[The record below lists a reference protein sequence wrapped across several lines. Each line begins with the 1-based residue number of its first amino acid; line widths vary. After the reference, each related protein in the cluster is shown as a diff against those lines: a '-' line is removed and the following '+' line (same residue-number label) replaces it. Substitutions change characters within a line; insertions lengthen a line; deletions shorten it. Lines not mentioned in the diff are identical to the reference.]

1 MSRYQ
6 KYFAVDVS
14 LDAQLFQFT
23 SVGPKGEFKMIVQF
37 TPTDFEN
44 IFNLGFGNLNDDG
57 SIDDR
62 AVNNNKDRDKILAT
76 IASIV
81 FEFASLYPDRTVLFT
96 GSTLERTR
104 LYRIVLT
111 VNYEELDA
119 DFDIQG
125 LLNDGTIERFQRSK
139 SYKGFMVKRKKN

>member
-1 MSRYQ
+1 M
-6 KYFAVDVS
+6 
-14 LDAQLFQFT
+14 
-23 SVGPKGEFKMIVQF
+23 
-37 TPTDFEN
+37 
-44 IFNLGFGNLNDDG
+44 NDDG

-62 AVNNNKDRDKILAT
+62 AVNNNNDRDKILAT

-81 FEFASLYPDRTVLFT
+81 FEFASRYPERTVLFT

-104 LYRIVLT
+104 LFRIVLT

-125 LLNDGTIERFQRSK
+125 LLYDGTIERFPRSK
-139 SYKGFMVKRKKN
+139 SYRGFMVKRKKS